1 MKTSVALN
9 VPAFNESELV
19 APFIEGLVL
28 HGLHEYFTEIIF
40 VDDGS
45 QDTTLT
51 QLESLKS
58 ASLNFHIVRHQA
70 NRGLGAA
77 IRSGVIAASATEVC
91 WVPIDLSFEIGD
103 VVREASREDR
113 SDVVLFKRVLRN
125 ETGRGVVS
133 FFAHYTFRLIFGC
146 DVRHQSGIFIMRRSL
161 FLENMP
167 ITQRAIANLEFIIR
181 LNKANT
187 SVEHVNIVCHPRLA
201 GTSKT
206 FSGRSVLRSLRELIG
221 LVLVDP
227 RLVRRR
233 TPKMLRSRT

>member
-1 MKTSVALN
+1 MALI

-19 APFIEGLVL
+19 VPFAEAIIM
-28 HGLHEYFTEIIF
+28 HGLHEYFAEIIF

-45 QDTTLT
+45 QDLTLT
-51 QLESLKS
+51 QLESLKRS
-58 ASLNFHIVRHQA
+58 SPHFHIVRHQA

-77 IRSGVIAASATEVC
+77 IRSGVIAASTQEVC
-91 WVPIDLSFEIGD
+91 WVPIDQSFEIGD
-103 VVREASREDR
+103 VVREITRKDR
-113 SDVVLFKRVLRN
+113 LDVVLFKRVLRN
-125 ETGRGVVS
+125 EIERGVIS

-167 ITQRAIANLEFIIR
+167 ITQRAIANLEFIVR
-181 LNKANT
+181 LHRATN
-187 SVEHVNIVCHPRLA
+187 SIEHVNIVCHPRLA

-206 FSGRSVLRSLRELIG
+206 FSGRSILRSLRELIG

>member
-1 MKTSVALN
+1 MALI

-19 APFIEGLVL
+19 VPFVEAITM
-28 HGLHEYFTEIIF
+28 HGLHEYFAEIIF

-45 QDTTLT
+45 QDLTLT

-58 ASLNFHIVRHQA
+58 SSPNFHIVRHQA

-77 IRSGVIAASATEVC
+77 IRSGVIAASTQEVC
-91 WVPIDLSFEIGD
+91 WVPIDQSFEIGD
-103 VVREASREDR
+103 VVREITRKDR
-113 SDVVLFKRVLRN
+113 LDVVLFKRVLRN
-125 ETGRGVVS
+125 EIERGVIS

-167 ITQRAIANLEFIIR
+167 ITQRAIANLEFIVR
-181 LNKANT
+181 LHRATN
-187 SVEHVNIVCHPRLA
+187 SIEHVNIVCHPRLA